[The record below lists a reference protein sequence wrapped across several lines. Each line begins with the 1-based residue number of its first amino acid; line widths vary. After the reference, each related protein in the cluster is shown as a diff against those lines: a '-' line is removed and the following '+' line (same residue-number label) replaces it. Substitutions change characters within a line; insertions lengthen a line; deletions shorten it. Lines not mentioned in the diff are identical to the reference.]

1 MGANP
6 GNPPPRPWPDGTG
19 QAGEPANGGG
29 GARPAPG
36 RRCPKRAGRPAP
48 LPVLPRSVPSV
59 LMAAR
64 GAVPWLLLAAV
75 LCAAAEPRCPSCAAG
90 AERRLLEEA
99 AKRQLLEKLR
109 LRERPRL
116 SHAVPRAA
124 VARALRRLQAG
135 GARRGPD
142 GDDDDEERAY
152 EIISFAEPEPMSPSG
167 LGLQFQFSRPQDQDI
182 HILRAQLWLYLR
194 VPRDLVSSLTLR
206 IFLAGGEGDLVGGN
220 RTLLSERRLSP
231 KGSGWRAFT
240 LLPALQRFFL
250 GERRTLRLEL
260 ESRGD
265 RGDIMA
271 IVDASRSQQP
281 FLVAEAKLREPG
293 HRVAKRSL
301 RCSQNSNL
309 CCRRDYYVDFR
320 DIGWNDWIIKP
331 EGYQINY
338 CVGQCP
344 LHVAG
349 SPGMASSFHTAV
361 FNLVKANNVQASG
374 HSCCV
379 PTRRRPLSVLYFDR
393 NSNIVKTDI
402 PDMIVDACGCS

>member
-1 MGANP
+1 
-6 GNPPPRPWPDGTG
+6 
-19 QAGEPANGGG
+19 
-29 GARPAPG
+29 
-36 RRCPKRAGRPAP
+36 
-48 LPVLPRSVPSV
+48 
-59 LMAAR
+59 MAAR
-64 GAVPWLLLAAV
+64 GAGPWLLLAAV

-116 SHAVPRAA
+116 AHAVPRAA
-124 VARALRRLQAG
+124 VARALRRLQAAG
-135 GARRGPD
+135 GRRGPD
-142 GDDDDEERAY
+142 DEEQSY
-152 EIISFAEPEPMSPSG
+152 EIISFAEPAPTTSSG
-167 LGLQFQFSRPQDQDI
+167 LGLRFQFSRTRDQDI
-182 HILRAQLWLYLR
+182 HILQAQLWLYLR
-194 VPRDLVSSLTLR
+194 VPRAPVASLTLR
-206 IFLAGGEGDLVGGN
+206 IFLAGGDGDAVGGN
-220 RTLLSERRLSP
+220 RTLLGERRLTAT
-231 KGSGWRAFT
+231 GSGWRAFA
-240 LLPALQRFFL
+240 LMPALRGFFA
-250 GERRTLRLEL
+250 GEHGTLRLEL
-260 ESRGD
+260 ESHGD
-265 RGDIMA
+265 GGDVAA
-271 IVDASRSQQP
+271 IVNASRSHQP
-281 FLVAEAKLREPG
+281 FLVAEAKAREPG
-293 HRVAKRSL
+293 HRVVKRSL
-301 RCSQNSNL
+301 RCSPNSEL

-361 FNLVKANNVQASG
+361 FNLVKANNIQASG

>member
-1 MGANP
+1 
-6 GNPPPRPWPDGTG
+6 
-19 QAGEPANGGG
+19 
-29 GARPAPG
+29 
-36 RRCPKRAGRPAP
+36 
-48 LPVLPRSVPSV
+48 
-59 LMAAR
+59 MATR
-64 GAVPWLLLAAV
+64 GAGPWLLLLLSAM
-75 LCAAAEPRCPSCAAG
+75 LCAAAAEPRCPSCAAG

-116 SHAVPRAA
+116 VHAVSRAA
-124 VARALRRLQAG
+124 VSRALRRLQAG
-135 GARRGPD
+135 STRRGPD
-142 GDDDDEERAY
+142 NDDDDGGEEQGY
-152 EIISFAEPEPMSPSG
+152 EIISFAQPETTSPSR
-167 LGLQFQFSRPQDQDI
+167 LGLQFQFSRPQDQDV
-182 HILRAQLWLYLR
+182 HILQAQLWLYLR
-194 VPRDLVSSLTLR
+194 VPREPVASLTLR

-220 RTLLSERRLSP
+220 RTLLSEKHLSAR
-231 KGSGWRAFT
+231 GSGWHAFT
-240 LLPALQRFFL
+240 LMPALQSFFG
-250 GERRTLRLEL
+250 GEQRTLRLEL

-265 RGDIMA
+265 GGDMA
-271 IVDASRSQQP
+271 IVNASWSHQP
-281 FLVAEAKLREPG
+281 FLVAKAKVREPG
-293 HRVAKRSL
+293 HHVAKRSL

-309 CCRRDYYVDFR
+309 CCRKDYYVDFR

-379 PTRRRPLSVLYFDR
+379 PTRRQPLSVLYFDR

-402 PDMIVDACGCS
+402 PDMIIDACGCS

>member
-1 MGANP
+1 
-6 GNPPPRPWPDGTG
+6 
-19 QAGEPANGGG
+19 
-29 GARPAPG
+29 
-36 RRCPKRAGRPAP
+36 
-48 LPVLPRSVPSV
+48 
-59 LMAAR
+59 MAAR
-64 GAVPWLLLAAV
+64 GAGPWLLLAAV

-116 SHAVPRAA
+116 AHAVPRAA
-124 VARALRRLQAG
+124 VSRALRRLQAG
-135 GARRGPD
+135 GARRGPAA
-142 GDDDDEERAY
+142 DDERGY
-152 EIISFAEPEPMSPSG
+152 EIISFAEPEPTSPSG
-167 LGLQFQFSRPQDQDI
+167 LGLQFQFSRTQDQDI
-182 HILRAQLWLYLR
+182 HILQAQLWLYLR
-194 VPRDLVSSLTLR
+194 VPRDLVASLTLR
-206 IFLAGGEGDLVGGN
+206 IFLAGGEGDLVWGN
-220 RTLLSERRLSP
+220 RTLLTERQLSA

-240 LLPALQRFFL
+240 LMPALQSFF
-250 GERRTLRLEL
+250 GGKRRTLRLEL

-265 RGDIMA
+265 GSDIMA
-271 IVDASRSQQP
+271 IINASRSHQP
-281 FLVAEAKLREPG
+281 FLVAEAKVREPG
-293 HRVAKRSL
+293 HHVAKRSL

-309 CCRRDYYVDFR
+309 CCRKDYYVDFR

-361 FNLVKANNVQASG
+361 FNLVKANNIQASG

>member
-1 MGANP
+1 
-6 GNPPPRPWPDGTG
+6 
-19 QAGEPANGGG
+19 
-29 GARPAPG
+29 
-36 RRCPKRAGRPAP
+36 
-48 LPVLPRSVPSV
+48 
-59 LMAAR
+59 
-64 GAVPWLLLAAV
+64 
-75 LCAAAEPRCPSCAAG
+75 CPSCAAG

-116 SHAVPRAA
+116 VHAVPRAA

-135 GARRGPD
+135 GTRRGP
-142 GDDDDEERAY
+142 GDLERGY
-152 EIISFAEPEPMSPSG
+152 EIISFAEPEPTSPSG
-167 LGLQFQFSRPQDQDI
+167 LGLQFQFSRTQDQDVR
-182 HILRAQLWLYLR
+182 ILQAQLWLYLR
-194 VPRDLVSSLTLR
+194 VPRDLVASLTLK
-206 IFLAGGEGDLVGGN
+206 IFLARGEGDLVGGN
-220 RTLLSERRLSP
+220 RTLLSERRVRA

-240 LLPALQRFFL
+240 LMPALQSFFE
-250 GERRTLRLEL
+250 GEHRTLRLEL
-260 ESRGD
+260 ESPGH
-265 RGDIMA
+265 GGEIMA
-271 IVDASRSQQP
+271 LVNASRSQQP
-281 FLVAEAKLREPG
+281 FLVAKAKVQEPG
-293 HRVAKRSL
+293 HRMAKRSL

-309 CCRRDYYVDFR
+309 CCRKDYYVDFR

-361 FNLVKANNVQASG
+361 FNLVKANNIQASG

>member
-1 MGANP
+1 
-6 GNPPPRPWPDGTG
+6 
-19 QAGEPANGGG
+19 
-29 GARPAPG
+29 
-36 RRCPKRAGRPAP
+36 
-48 LPVLPRSVPSV
+48 
-59 LMAAR
+59 MATAR
-64 GAVPWLLLAAV
+64 GAGPWLLLAAV
-75 LCAAAEPRCPSCAAG
+75 MLCAAAESRCPACAAA

-109 LRERPRL
+109 LRERPKL
-116 SHAVPRAA
+116 AHAMPRAA
-124 VARALRRLQAG
+124 VARALRKLQAG
-135 GARRGPD
+135 GARRGPEEEEE
-142 GDDDDEERAY
+142 EERSY
-152 EIISFAEPEPMSPSG
+152 EIISFAEPEPRSPSA
-167 LGLQFQFSRPQDQDI
+167 LGLQFQFSHTQDQDI
-182 HILRAQLWLYLR
+182 HILQAQLWLYLR
-194 VPRDLVSSLTLR
+194 VPRDLVSSLSLQ
-206 IFLAGGEGDLVGGN
+206 IFLAGGEGEVAGGN
-220 RTLLSERRLSP
+220 RTLLSEQHLRAR
-231 KGSGWRAFT
+231 GSGWHSLT
-240 LLPALQRFFL
+240 LMPALQSFF
-250 GERRTLRLEL
+250 GGAGRTLRLEL
-260 ESRGD
+260 ESHG
-265 RGDIMA
+265 GDIVAMVNA
-271 IVDASRSQQP
+271 TWSHQP
-281 FLVAEAKLREPG
+281 FLVAKARMREPG

-309 CCRRDYYVDFR
+309 CCRRDYYLDFR

>member
-1 MGANP
+1 
-6 GNPPPRPWPDGTG
+6 
-19 QAGEPANGGG
+19 
-29 GARPAPG
+29 
-36 RRCPKRAGRPAP
+36 
-48 LPVLPRSVPSV
+48 
-59 LMAAR
+59 MATR
-64 GAVPWLLLAAV
+64 GAGPWLLLAAV
-75 LCAAAEPRCPSCAAG
+75 LCAAAEPRCPSCGAG

-116 SHAVPRAA
+116 AHAVPRAA
-124 VARALRRLQAG
+124 VARAVRRLQAA

-142 GDDDDEERAY
+142 AEERGY
-152 EIISFAEPEPMSPSG
+152 EIISFAEPEPTSPSRV
-167 LGLQFQFSRPQDQDI
+167 GLQFQFTHTQDQDV
-182 HILRAQLWLYLR
+182 HILQAQLWLYLQ
-194 VPRDLVSSLTLR
+194 VPQDLVANLTLS
-206 IFLAGGEGDLVGGN
+206 IFLAGGDGDTVGGN
-220 RTLLSERRLSP
+220 RALLSERRLSA
-231 KGSGWRAFT
+231 KGSGWRTFS
-240 LLPALQRFFL
+240 LMPALQSFFR
-250 GERRTLRLEL
+250 GEHRTLRLEL

-265 RGDIMA
+265 RGDVVA
-271 IVDASRSQQP
+271 IVNTTQSHQP
-281 FLVAEAKLREPG
+281 FLVAEAKVREPG

-309 CCRRDYYVDFR
+309 CCRKDYYVDFR

-361 FNLVKANNVQASG
+361 FNLVKANNIQASG